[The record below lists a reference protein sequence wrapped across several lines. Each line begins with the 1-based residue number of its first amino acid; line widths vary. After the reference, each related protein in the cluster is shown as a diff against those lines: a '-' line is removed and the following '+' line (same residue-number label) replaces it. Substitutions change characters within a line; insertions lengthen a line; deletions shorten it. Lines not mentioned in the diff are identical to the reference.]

1 MGYYT
6 NLTLSE
12 VQDILKIYSL
22 GEVKEITPLSY
33 GISNSN
39 FKVLVIN
46 NSQSK
51 PFLLK
56 ISNDKN
62 KSELNEEQEI
72 LHFLKKAGFPL
83 SISPLK
89 TIDQATIFSYK
100 NYIGAIYP
108 FVEGITPKPEKETC
122 FQIGKALGKLH
133 SLKKESFSNYNIRK
147 HKTIGFE
154 LPFISNFVLDKDCP
168 PKFKEYFWDL
178 FPKGIDSLINEPF
191 EEGIMHGD
199 LYYDNTL
206 FKDKNI
212 ITLLDFEQAG
222 LGPLILDLGI
232 SISGTSLIDG
242 KISTSLAEKFVEG
255 YEKERLLSSI
265 EKKSLNSFIL
275 LGLFSISLWRIYRFK
290 FGELDSKKAD
300 SYIELLERAS
310 SFKKEL
316 FKTSKEKT

>member
-1 MGYYT
+1 MGHYT

-12 VQDILKIYSL
+12 VQDILNIYSL

-39 FKVLVIN
+39 FKVLVVK

-62 KSELNEEQEI
+62 KNELNGEQEI
-72 LHFLKKAGFPL
+72 LRVLEEVGFPL

-89 TIDQATIFSYK
+89 ALEQNTIFSYK
-100 NYIGAIYP
+100 EYIGAIYP
-108 FVEGITPKPEKETC
+108 FVEGITPKPESETC
-122 FQIGKALGKLH
+122 YQIGKALGKLH
-133 SLKKESFSNYNIRK
+133 SLKKESFSNYKIRE

-154 LPFISNFVLDKDCP
+154 LPFISNFIQKEDCP
-168 PKFKEYFWDL
+168 SQFKEYFLDI

-206 FKDKNI
+206 FKNKNL

-232 SISGTSLIDG
+232 SISGTSLSDG
-242 KISTSLAEKFVEG
+242 EISSSLVEKFIEG
-255 YEKERLLSSI
+255 YEKERPLSKI
-265 EKKSLNSFIL
+265 EKSSLNSFIL

-290 FGELDSKKAD
+290 FGELDSKKTD
-300 SYIELLERAS
+300 SYLELLKRAS

-316 FKTSKEKT
+316 L

>member
-1 MGYYT
+1 MGHYT

-12 VQDILKIYSL
+12 VQDILNIYSL

-39 FKVLVIN
+39 FKVLVVK

-62 KSELNEEQEI
+62 KNELNGEQEI
-72 LHFLKKAGFPL
+72 LRVLEEVGFPL

-89 TIDQATIFSYK
+89 ALEQNTIFSYK
-100 NYIGAIYP
+100 EYIGAIYP
-108 FVEGITPKPEKETC
+108 FVEGITPKPESETC
-122 FQIGKALGKLH
+122 YQIGKALGKLH
-133 SLKKESFSNYNIRK
+133 SLKKESFSNYKIRE

-154 LPFISNFVLDKDCP
+154 LPFISNFIQKEDCP
-168 PKFKEYFWDL
+168 SQFKEYFLDI

-206 FKDKNI
+206 FKNKNL

-232 SISGTSLIDG
+232 SISGTSLSDG
-242 KISTSLAEKFVEG
+242 EISSSLVEKFIEG
-255 YEKERLLSSI
+255 YEKERPLNKI
-265 EKKSLNSFIL
+265 EKSSLNSFIL

-290 FGELDSKKAD
+290 FGELDSKKTD
-300 SYIELLERAS
+300 SYLELLKRAS

-316 FKTSKEKT
+316 L

>member
-1 MGYYT
+1 MGHYT

-12 VQDILKIYSL
+12 VQDILNFYSL
-22 GEVKEITPLSY
+22 GEVKELSPLSY

-39 FKVLVIN
+39 FKVLVIKN
-46 NSQSK
+46 NISK

-62 KSELNEEQEI
+62 KSELSGEQEI
-72 LHFLKKAGFPL
+72 LHCLEKAGFPL

-89 TIDQATIFSYK
+89 TQKDTTIFSYK
-100 NYIGAIYP
+100 EYIGVIYP

-122 FQIGKALGKLH
+122 YQIGKALGKLH
-133 SLKKESFSNYNIRK
+133 SLKKESFSNDKIRK
-147 HKTIGFE
+147 HETIGFE
-154 LPFISNFVLDKDCP
+154 LPFISNFVHSKDCP
-168 PKFKEYFWDL
+168 SQFKEYFWDI
-178 FPKGIDSLINEPF
+178 FPKGIESLINESF

-206 FKDKNI
+206 FKDKAL

-232 SISGTSLIDG
+232 SISGTSLSNG
-242 KISTSLAEKFVEG
+242 KVSLSLIEKFIEG
-255 YEKERLLSSI
+255 YEKERPLSQL
-265 EKKSLNSFIL
+265 ERASLNSFIL

-300 SYIELLERAS
+300 SYLELLERAS
-310 SFKKEL
+310 NFKNEL
-316 FKTSKEKT
+316 L

>member
-1 MGYYT
+1 MGHYT

-12 VQDILKIYSL
+12 VQDILNIYSL
-22 GEVKEITPLSY
+22 GEVEEITPLSY

-39 FKVLVIN
+39 FKVLVVK

-62 KSELNEEQEI
+62 KNELNGEQEI
-72 LHFLKKAGFPL
+72 LNVLQKVGFPL

-89 TIDQATIFSYK
+89 TLEQNTIFSYK
-100 NYIGAIYP
+100 VYIGAIYP
-108 FVEGITPKPEKETC
+108 FVEGITPKPESETC
-122 FQIGKALGKLH
+122 YQIGKALGKLH
-133 SLKKESFSNYNIRK
+133 SLKKESFSKYKIRK
-147 HKTIGFE
+147 HQTIGFE
-154 LPFISNFVLDKDCP
+154 LPFISNFIHKEDCP
-168 PKFKEYFWDL
+168 SQFKEYFWDI

-206 FKDKNI
+206 FKDKSL

-232 SISGTSLIDG
+232 SISGTSLSNG
-242 KISTSLAEKFVEG
+242 EISPSLVEKFIEG
-255 YEKERLLSSI
+255 YEKERPLNKI
-265 EKKSLNSFIL
+265 EKSSLNSFIL

-290 FGELDSKKAD
+290 FGELDSKKTD
-300 SYIELLERAS
+300 SYLELLKRAS

-316 FKTSKEKT
+316 L